1 MAAKRRRRVAEQPQ
15 SMPTYLESHSESPA
29 KPPGPMKGLWSI
41 RYLDLHKSAR
51 LMISRGRR
59 DAYKNFSAVLE
70 PGTPFPTMDLETT
83 EGTRFNTD
91 DLHGKKHLVVMAG
104 AIT

>member
-1 MAAKRRRRVAEQPQ
+1 MDESTP
-15 SMPTYLESHSESPA
+15 MYLETHSESPA

-51 LMISRGRR
+51 LMLSRGRR
-59 DAYKNFSAVLE
+59 DAYKEFSGVLE
-70 PGTPFPTMDLETT
+70 PGTVFPTMNLMTS
-83 EGTRFNTD
+83 EGTPFSTA
-91 DLHGKKHLVVMAG
+91 DLKGKKHFVVMAG